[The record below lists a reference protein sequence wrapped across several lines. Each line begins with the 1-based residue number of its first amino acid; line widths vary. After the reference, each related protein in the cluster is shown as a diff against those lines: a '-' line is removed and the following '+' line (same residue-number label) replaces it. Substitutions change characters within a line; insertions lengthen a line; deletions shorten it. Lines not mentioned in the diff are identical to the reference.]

1 LTSAAETIDLKTT
14 RLVGGTFVFKGVNSP
29 LQHQALRKAL
39 RLCIY
44 VQLSLVLEQH
54 FPADSH
60 AQLKFARP
68 KLNPASPSTP
78 NRHAEIMPPHSAPNP
93 RDGDETKA
101 RPRHTLLPSSIF
113 SFFSRKSHV
122 PRSKTINPVVGRG
135 GSLDLTALSS
145 PKERSPRASFDG
157 GLRLRRFSLI
167 GDKRPTRKNS
177 RTKREPDTPFSN
189 ALKRLEESKAC
200 LSTSPGVS
208 FSPPKVLLDLAQKE
222 GVKPN
227 RRLKGDERASLSTIL
242 GWDGKAAQGKG
253 MSGILGF
260 VRQQEISVLF
270 GQHVPPATPPTPWP
284 EAEGSS
290 AFTASSASS
299 NLPTP
304 GFGSCGKP
312 HWVTYKYYS
321 HNPDEDQV
329 LGEAIMDL
337 TAKSLLPCLRQRCP
351 YKRGQHELRLIHGGI
366 RIIVRVDNEVTSPE
380 TEDTYIKTW
389 ETCAVCSAASEQNTM
404 TDATLYVF
412 LADTYFLN
420 NNN

>member
-1 LTSAAETIDLKTT
+1 
-14 RLVGGTFVFKGVNSP
+14 
-29 LQHQALRKAL
+29 
-39 RLCIY
+39 
-44 VQLSLVLEQH
+44 
-54 FPADSH
+54 
-60 AQLKFARP
+60 
-68 KLNPASPSTP
+68 
-78 NRHAEIMPPHSAPNP
+78 M
-93 RDGDETKA
+93 
-101 RPRHTLLPSSIF
+101 
-113 SFFSRKSHV
+113 
-122 PRSKTINPVVGRG
+122 
-135 GSLDLTALSS
+135 
-145 PKERSPRASFDG
+145 
-157 GLRLRRFSLI
+157 I

-227 RRLKGDERASLSTIL
+227 RRLKGDEMVSLSTIL

-270 GQHVPPATPPTPWP
+270 GQHVPPATPPTPWL
-284 EAEGSS
+284 ETEGSS

-312 HWVTYKYYS
+312 GWVTYRYYS

-337 TAKSLLPCLRQRCP
+337 TAKSQLPCLRQCCP

-380 TEDTYIKTW
+380 TEDTSIKTW
-389 ETCAVCSAASEQNTM
+389 ETCAICSAASEKNTM
-404 TDATLYVF
+404 TDATLYVV
-412 LADTYFLN
+412 LADECFFTDLIIIIN
-420 NNN
+420 I